1 MFMTEKC
8 VKLYFGRPES
18 QTLKTEQRDISYSFF
33 ATGTKLLLKSRLA
46 FICYFVISANRY
58 IVYNHC
64 HCNKKAFVL
73 YELGSLM
80 F

>member
-1 MFMTEKC
+1 M
-8 VKLYFGRPES
+8 
-18 QTLKTEQRDISYSFF
+18 
-33 ATGTKLLLKSRLA
+33 
-46 FICYFVISANRY
+46 Y

-80 F
+80 LMSKKYKGMSVFVLLIVFLTIFLFLTFVI